1 MGYVEH
7 NKEEHNKAKA
17 LMVKV
22 EEAKKEDT
30 KRTLFNELF
39 VMIHAHHSSEESV
52 VYPELKKRV
61 TGENLSVILEMIEEH
76 HLGNYQF
83 SLLDRTST
91 ENETWD
97 AKFAVLKE
105 VLEHHMDE
113 EEKEISPMIK
123 KEMTQEEN
131 EELLEAF
138 EKVYSEKEKEK
149 EKEKDLK

>member
-7 NKEEHNKAKA
+7 NKEEHQKAKDLA
-17 LMVKV
+17 GKI
-22 EEAKKEDT
+22 EAAKKDDK

-39 VMIHAHHSSEESV
+39 VMIYAHHTAEESA
-52 VYPELKKRV
+52 VYPKLKQRV
-61 TGENLSVILEMIEEH
+61 KGDDLSTILEMIEEH

-83 SLLDRTST
+83 SLLDRTSN

-113 EEKEISPMIK
+113 EEQEIGPMIQ
-123 KEMTQEEN
+123 KEMTKEEN
-131 EELLEAF
+131 DMLLEAF
-138 EKVYSEKEKEK
+138 EKVYAEKEKEK
-149 EKEKDLK
+149 KKDLK